1 MTVDSKYDTV
11 VTYINDGGTE
21 YPYPFESIGEGAN
34 RLYKVEADGTE
45 TLLTEGFHYNI
56 TFSEYRGDIPY
67 RGTINLVAPLAA
79 GSNLRVERKTP
90 ITNTLSFSG
99 IMDPQQ
105 LEYAFDKICFIE
117 QEIEGHFCDCRGD
130 NYEASVPDAPDS
142 TPPVSSPGT
151 TVSPNIP

>member
-1 MTVDSKYDTV
+1 MTIDSKYESV
-11 VTYINDGGTE
+11 VTYLNDGGTE
-21 YPYPFESIGEGAN
+21 YPYPFESIGEGGN
-34 RLYKVEADGTE
+34 RLYKIESDGTE

-56 TFSEYRGDIPY
+56 TFSEYRGPLPY

-90 ITNTLSFSG
+90 ITQEASFSG
-99 IMDPQQ
+99 LIDPNE
-105 LEYAFDKICFIE
+105 LEFAFDKICLIE
-117 QEIEGHFCDCRGD
+117 QEIEGHYCDCRGD
-130 NYEASVPDAPDS
+130 PFSSSGEPSE